1 MGKLSYITIF
11 LLMVNIIGFIYLTDA
26 SVESNPYVSSNS
38 VLSRLYTPPE
48 GSAAPAPGEV
58 TTTYTLGESSS
69 IAGSIPT
76 EPPDNFIESTAQ
88 FIDRIFILFDFVRV
102 ILAFLFVP
110 AALFSFALALPWELT
125 MLLGLPIATLYVIGI
140 IDVYGGGD
148 S

>member
-1 MGKLSYITIF
+1 MGKLSHLTIL
-11 LLMVNIIGFIYLTDA
+11 LLMINIVGFIFMTDA
-26 SVESNPYVSSNS
+26 AVENNPYISENS
-38 VLSRLYTPPE
+38 VLSSLYTPPAT
-48 GSAAPAPGEV
+48 SDAPEPGQV
-58 TTTYTLGESSS
+58 TTTYTLGESST

-76 EPPDNFIESTAQ
+76 EPPDNFIENAAQ

-125 MLLGLPIATLYVIGI
+125 MLLGIPIGTLYVIAI
-140 IDVYGGGD
+140 IDIFGGGD